1 MVCAE
6 TQEPHK
12 PLNIERT
19 KNIILM
25 KIKLLIL
32 SLLVVG
38 AMASCKRQ
46 QCPAYGKTPP
56 KTTVEKRHA

>member
-1 MVCAE
+1 VWKIR
-6 TQEPHK
+6 PHK

-19 KNIILM
+19 KIEILM
-25 KIKLLIL
+25 KVKLLIL

-46 QCPAYGKTPP
+46 QCPAYGKTAP
-56 KTTVEKRHA
+56 KTTVDKRHA

>member
-1 MVCAE
+1 
-6 TQEPHK
+6 
-12 PLNIERT
+12 
-19 KNIILM
+19 M

-46 QCPAYGKTPP
+46 QCPAYGKITP
-56 KTTVEKRHA
+56 KTIIDKKHA

>member
-1 MVCAE
+1 
-6 TQEPHK
+6 
-12 PLNIERT
+12 
-19 KNIILM
+19 M
-25 KIKLLIL
+25 KVKLLIL

-46 QCPAYGKTPP
+46 QCPAYGKTAP

>member
-1 MVCAE
+1 VWNIR
-6 TQEPHK
+6 PHN

-19 KNIILM
+19 KIKFLM
-25 KIKLLIL
+25 KVKILIL

-46 QCPAYGKTPP
+46 QCPAYGKTAP
-56 KTTVEKRHA
+56 KTIVDKRHA